1 VLELKA
7 KLGVEHAPS
16 TIRWY
21 MATKRGD
28 GVPASTWH
36 TFLAGHANE
45 LWTMDLTTQPL
56 WNYSVRYVLVLME
69 LRSRRVVHVAVT
81 ASPTL
86 AWVKQRIREATP
98 FGSVPRFLVMTT
110 MGSSASSGGVG

>member
-1 VLELKA
+1 LELRA

-16 TIRWY
+16 AIRRY
-21 MATKRGD
+21 MATRKREGRP
-28 GVPASTWH
+28 GSTTWR

-56 WNYSVRYVLVLME
+56 WDYSMRYVLVIMG

-86 AWVKQRIREATP
+86 A
-98 FGSVPRFLVMTT
+98 
-110 MGSSASSGGVG
+110 